1 MKKTLLALAVL
12 GIPAFAAA
20 QSNVTIYG
28 IADISVNHFTG
39 NNGGLKDNGSSTRI
53 DSSAGNNLAGSRL
66 GFKGKEDLGNGL
78 SADFKL
84 EMGMLLDN
92 GKSEQGG
99 RLFGRAARVGLNGG
113 FGSVHLGR
121 QDTPGFE
128 LLGTVDPMGVGLAGS
143 SANIHAGNKGLFPV
157 GRLGGAPQQGWMSLA
172 AFRADNSVRYDTP
185 TISGFSGS
193 LLYGAGEQA
202 EASHGRV
209 GIAAANYNQGPL
221 FVGYVHIDDNS
232 ANVVIAPTANFK
244 QKSDALG
251 VTYDFGAVK
260 VHGLVAAKKAV
271 SAGVED
277 KADYFLLGLSAPVG
291 QSGQVLAS
299 FNRSKGKNSNVNSAD
314 QFGVGY
320 LYSMSKRTTFYTSA
334 AKIKNK
340 GKAAFGIDGYDG
352 HDGAA
357 FDYSTLF
364 NVGITHAF

>member
-12 GIPAFAAA
+12 SIPAFAAA

-28 IADISVNHFTG
+28 IADISVNHFSG
-39 NNGGLKDNGSSTRI
+39 HNGGLQNNGSSTRI

-84 EMGMLLDN
+84 EMGMLLDT

-143 SANIHAGNKGLFPV
+143 SANIHAGNKGIFPI
-157 GRLGGAPQQGWMSLA
+157 GRLGGAVQQGWMSLA

-185 TISGFSGS
+185 TIQGFSGS
-193 LLYGAGEQA
+193 LLYGAGEK
-202 EASHGRV
+202 ASASEGRL

-232 ANVVIAPTANFK
+232 ANAFVPKSK

-251 VTYDFGAVK
+251 ATYDFGAVK

-271 SAGVED
+271 SSGVVD

-299 FNRSKGKNSNVNSAD
+299 FNRSKGKNSTVNSAD

-340 GKAAFGIDGYDG
+340 GKAAFGIDGYDN

>member
-1 MKKTLLALAVL
+1 MKKTLLAIAVL

-20 QSNVTIYG
+20 QSNVSIYG
-28 IADISVNHFTG
+28 IADISLNHFSG
-39 NNGGLKDNGSSTRI
+39 SNGGLQSNGSSNRI

-121 QDTPGFE
+121 QDTPAFE

-143 SANIHAGNKGLFPV
+143 AGNIQAGNKGLFPV
-157 GRLGGAPQQGWMSLA
+157 GRLGSGPQQGWMSLSS
-172 AFRADNSVRYDTP
+172 FRADNSVRYDSP
-185 TISGFSGS
+185 TVQGFNGS
-193 LLYGAGEQA
+193 LLYGAGEKA
-202 EASHGRV
+202 ASASQGRLA
-209 GIAAANYNQGPL
+209 IASVSYNNGPL

-232 ANVVIAPTANFK
+232 AGVVVPNYE
-244 QKSDALG
+244 QKSDAIG
-251 VTYDFGAVK
+251 ATYDFGAVK
-260 VHGLVAAKKAV
+260 VHGLVAAKKAT

-277 KADYFLLGLSAPVG
+277 KADYILLGLSAPVG
-291 QSGQVLAS
+291 KSGQMLAS
-299 FNRSKGKNSNVNSAD
+299 FNRSKGKNSTANSAD

-340 GKAAFGIDGYDG
+340 GSAAFGIDGYDG